1 MIYVKAFVVGG
12 IICTLVQIFLDHT
25 KLMPGR
31 VMVLLVITGV
41 ILGAAGIYEPLIKW
55 AGCGASVP
63 LSGFGYNLSKGVIE
77 AVKEEGTIGLF
88 KGGLKAAAAGTSSA
102 LIFSYLAALIFQPK
116 MKVKKYPI
124 RIIKCRIG
132 YRLLIKYFFNLVT
145 YIIWSSD
152 IIVILLF
159 LLFF

>member
-31 VMVLLVITGV
+31 VMVLLVIT
-41 ILGAAGIYEPLIKW
+41 
-55 AGCGASVP
+55 
-63 LSGFGYNLSKGVIE
+63 GFGYNLSKGVIE

-116 MKVKKYPI
+116 MKK
-124 RIIKCRIG
+124 
-132 YRLLIKYFFNLVT
+132 
-145 YIIWSSD
+145 
-152 IIVILLF
+152 
-159 LLFF
+159 

>member
-41 ILGAAGIYEPLIKW
+41 ILGATGIYETLIRW

-63 LSGFGYNLSKGVIE
+63 LSGFGYNLSKG
-77 AVKEEGTIGLF
+77 VKEEGTIGLF

-116 MKVKKYPI
+116 MKK
-124 RIIKCRIG
+124 
-132 YRLLIKYFFNLVT
+132 
-145 YIIWSSD
+145 
-152 IIVILLF
+152 
-159 LLFF
+159 

>member
-1 MIYVKAFVVGG
+1 MAGIRKGEKMIYVKAFVVGG

-102 LIFSYLAALIFQPK
+102 LIFSYLATFIFQPK
-116 MKVKKYPI
+116 MKK
-124 RIIKCRIG
+124 
-132 YRLLIKYFFNLVT
+132 
-145 YIIWSSD
+145 
-152 IIVILLF
+152 
-159 LLFF
+159 